1 MPDRQGGVASRF
13 THARDNAALPAGSA
27 SHVKFESTLPYG
39 TPELARAS
47 TFKRDLVEPQS
58 DEDTPPSRL
67 QSLSPSLLQDLM
79 RFEQKGRQSELLEV
93 LAATV
98 RHARD
103 VTVHVQAGAH
113 VVPLTVFPVQRIVH
127 SPLPIAEFLALQLP
141 ELEVL
146 RVERAQ
152 QLTPSLHTLS
162 QPDARSLY
170 APLGKLLWELALRGS
185 RDELLP
191 EIAGQAAYRITPG
204 LDLAALEL
212 SGSLASACERLK
224 RQTTS
229 LREIAEWP
237 GFDRARAMRML
248 NGLYLQAGLMVT
260 RTHPAATNEG
270 WFGGALR

>member
-1 MPDRQGGVASRF
+1 MPFG
-13 THARDNAALPAGSA
+13 ARHR
-27 SHVKFESTLPYG
+27 HVKFESTLPYG
-39 TPELARAS
+39 TPELMRAS
-47 TFKRDLVEPQS
+47 AFRRDLDDARRDGDDDAWS
-58 DEDTPPSRL
+58 SRL
-67 QSLSPSLLQDLM
+67 SALSPSLLQDLM

-103 VTVHVQAGAH
+103 VTVHVQAAEH
-113 VVPLTVFPVQRIVH
+113 VVPLTVFPVHRVVH
-127 SPLPIAEFLALQLP
+127 SPLPMADLLGLLLP

-152 QLTPSLHTLS
+152 LMAPDLHTLA
-162 QPDARSLY
+162 QPGAQALY
-170 APLGKLLWELALRGS
+170 SPLGRLLWELALRGS

-191 EIAGQAAYRITPG
+191 EISGQAAYRITPG

-212 SGSLASACERLK
+212 AGTLASACERLK

-229 LREIAEWP
+229 LREISEWP
-237 GFDRARAMRML
+237 GFDRTRAMRML

-270 WFGGALR
+270 WFGGSR

>member
-1 MPDRQGGVASRF
+1 
-13 THARDNAALPAGSA
+13 
-27 SHVKFESTLPYG
+27 VKFESTLPYG
-39 TPELARAS
+39 APELMRAS
-47 TFKRDLVEPQS
+47 AFRRGLEVDREME
-58 DEDTPPSRL
+58 EDASTSRL
-67 QSLSPSLLQDLM
+67 SSLSPSLLQDLM

-103 VTVHVQAGAH
+103 ITVHVQSAEH
-113 VVPLTVFPVQRIVH
+113 VLPLTVFPVHRVVH
-127 SPLPIAEFLALQLP
+127 CPLPLADLLALQLT

-152 QLTPSLHTLS
+152 LPAPDLQTLS
-162 QPDARSLY
+162 QPGAQALY

-191 EIAGQAAYRITPG
+191 EIAGNAAYRITPG

-212 SGSLASACERLK
+212 TGSLASACERLK
-224 RQTTS
+224 RTTTS
-229 LREIAEWP
+229 LREISEWP
-237 GFDRARAMRML
+237 GFDRTRAMRML
-248 NGLYLQAGLMVT
+248 NGLYLQAGLMIS

-270 WFGGALR
+270 WFSGSR